1 MNAATPSKN
10 PEIGKS
16 VRANGIQTNYHD
28 VGSGSPVLM
37 IHGSGPGVSA
47 WANWRLTL
55 PSLSQRRR
63 LILPDMVGFG
73 YTERPAGIQYGL
85 DTWVAHAIGLL
96 DALDL
101 KQVDLIGNS
110 FGGGLSLAIAAR
122 HPKRVRRL
130 VLMGSAGVDFELT
143 PALDEVWAYTPSFD
157 KMRHMMDLFAYDR
170 SLVTDDL
177 ARMRYEASLQPGLQ
191 EAYASMFP
199 APRQR
204 CVEALCTP
212 VSDLRHLPHETLI
225 IHGREDKVVPPVTA
239 RKLNTYIANSQMHI
253 FGKCGHWT
261 QIEQSA
267 RFCRL
272 VNDFL
277 DEADAA

>member
-1 MNAATPSKN
+1 MNDVASQKN

-16 VRANGIQTNYHD
+16 IRANGILTNYHD
-28 VGSGSPVLM
+28 VGSGFPVLM

-73 YTERPAGIQYGL
+73 YTERPAGIRYGL
-85 DTWVAHAIGLL
+85 DTWVAHAIGVM
-96 DALDL
+96 DALEL

-110 FGGGLSLAIAAR
+110 FGGALSLAIAAR
-122 HPKRVRRL
+122 HPARVRRL

-143 PALDEVWAYTPSFD
+143 PALDEVWGYTPSLE

-170 SLVTDDL
+170 SLITDEL

-199 APRQR
+199 EPRQR

-225 IHGREDKVVPPVTA
+225 IHGREDKVVPPGNA
-239 RKLNTYIANSQMHI
+239 RKLNTYITNSQMHI

-261 QIEQSA
+261 QIEHSA

-277 DEADAA
+277 DEAG